1 MTARSDGGGPAGGAG
16 TNAGTAG
23 QPPATGGRSTSLTD
37 GGTIRDASDSSTD
50 AEGAADAPGDAGAGR
65 WTSTSTGP
73 YCGST
78 GLLGFLYVQAN
89 SVGQTFACTASGN
102 VPKGDRPDFVQG
114 ECALGELCAP
124 CYDLYYKR
132 TGVCPP

>member
-1 MTARSDGGGPAGGAG
+1 MQNVSRLPV
-16 TNAGTAG
+16 
-23 QPPATGGRSTSLTD
+23 
-37 GGTIRDASDSSTD
+37 
-50 AEGAADAPGDAGAGR
+50 
-65 WTSTSTGP
+65 STSTP
-73 YCGST
+73 HCV
-78 GLLGFLYVQAN
+78 LYMRAN